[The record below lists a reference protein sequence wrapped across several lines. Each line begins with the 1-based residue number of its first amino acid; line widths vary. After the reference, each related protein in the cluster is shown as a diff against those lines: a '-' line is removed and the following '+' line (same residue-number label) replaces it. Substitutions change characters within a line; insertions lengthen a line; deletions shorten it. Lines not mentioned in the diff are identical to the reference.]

1 MNWILIKLNKQKMTT
16 QKNFV
21 TALIWFPSILIAV
34 FFIQN
39 AFEKIFQSNE
49 VSKLG
54 LGSTSIILVGIFLL
68 ISTALFLIKKTLILG
83 TAILASYMT
92 FVVFV
97 HINKGKPF
105 LLTILI
111 VLGIILAAYL
121 RRTKLFSQR

>member
-1 MNWILIKLNKQKMTT
+1 MTT

-54 LGSTSIILVGIFLL
+54 LNSTSVILVGIFLL
-68 ISTALFLIKKTLILG
+68 IATALFLIKKTVILG

-111 VLGIILAAYL
+111 VLGTVFAAYL